1 MSEIKKNLENMTDAS
16 LESVVGGAS
25 AEYLAALDVMDGKYG
40 NGDDRIRRLT
50 AAGFNYQAV
59 QHLVNG
65 LAKGYGPVAADV
77 IRGRYGN
84 NQARVN
90 ALRAAGFDPVLVQ
103 DLVNAMLK

>member
-1 MSEIKKNLENMTDAS
+1 MSEIKKDLKNMTDTS

-25 AEYLAALDVMDGKYG
+25 ADYLAALDVMDGKYG
-40 NGDDRIRRLT
+40 DGEDRIRRLT
-50 AAGFNYQAV
+50 AAGYNYQAV

-65 LAKGYGPVAADV
+65 LAKGYGPIAADV

-90 ALRAAGFDPVLVQ
+90 ALRAAGFDPALVQ
-103 DLVNAMLK
+103 DLVNALLK